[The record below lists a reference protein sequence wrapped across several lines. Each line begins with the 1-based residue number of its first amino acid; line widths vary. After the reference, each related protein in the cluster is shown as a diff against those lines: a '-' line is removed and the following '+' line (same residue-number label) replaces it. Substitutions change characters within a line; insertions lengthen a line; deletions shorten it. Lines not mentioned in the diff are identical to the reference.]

1 MSKAELE
8 AKDARSKKTTE
19 AIQNMKL
26 LKLQGWVSCFQ
37 EEIQMYRTVRVC
49 VPFVL
54 LLFVQSSRFSAS
66 LSLLLQNRMN

>member
-26 LKLQGWVSCFQ
+26 LKLQGWASCFQ
-37 EEIQMYRTVRVC
+37 NEILIHRTVR
-49 VPFVL
+49 
-54 LLFVQSSRFSAS
+54 
-66 LSLLLQNRMN
+66 